1 MPFVVSDRESSPAAE
16 DVMRPIDRYFGEYGA
31 FHRDPRNE
39 ATHALGIPMIVL
51 AIVMWLSNV
60 PLGQISGVSIDL
72 AWVMIATVAVFYIR
86 LHFGLG
92 LAMTIVLAA
101 FHLIGVRW
109 LSGNVWIALALF
121 VLGWALQFVGHAF
134 EGKRPAFMR
143 NGVHLLVGPM
153 WILGRLIAHAGLGA
167 PSGRAVS
174 SDKD

>member
-1 MPFVVSDRESSPAAE
+1 
-16 DVMRPIDRYFGEYGA
+16 MRPIDRYFGEYGA

-109 LSGNVWIALALF
+109 LGGNVWIALALF

-134 EGKRPAFMR
+134 EGKPPEFFKDWRFIF
-143 NGVHLLVGPM
+143 VGLR
-153 WILGRLIAHAGLGA
+153 WWFAKLR
-167 PSGRAVS
+167 GRA
-174 SDKD
+174 